1 MSKNY
6 KELVKSALSGDE
18 SAFEELY
25 TMTKDSAYFIAL
37 SMTHNEEDAMDILQ
51 ESYIKAFTRLNTLD
65 KPESFESWLKRIV
78 VNKCNDFLRQKKSLL
93 FSDVSDEIEI
103 NKLDEETDTELIPH
117 ESIDKKEASRLIM
130 EIINSLDENKRL
142 VIIMYYY
149 NGMSTREIAEALDLT
164 VSTTKYY
171 LSAAR
176 KEIRTGLEK
185 LDKEGTRL
193 YAVIPFT
200 IFPSLMGQA
209 AGNANAPVFSVISK
223 KVMAGVNAG
232 GKVSAAA
239 SSTAAKAGKGVFLK
253 TTASKIIAGAAAVAI
268 VGGGVTAAVLISNNN
283 NSVPVE
289 NSVVSQNEPVSQ
301 PSAEEKPES
310 SEASEVS
317 VDTAKDY
324 EYEIVANGVVITRY
338 NGKDTEVV
346 IPDTIEGKPVVKIG
360 EISEDENGSNDLG
373 AFQNKPDIVSIDIP
387 DSVTTIGD
395 KTFSYCSKLS
405 ELNIPKGVTEIG
417 NSTFSGCIALKS
429 ITIPDSV
436 TKIGNDAFSNCRG
449 FTDITI
455 PGSVK
460 SFGDN
465 VFNNC
470 QKLASVKIENG
481 VTTIGNGAFS
491 DCTSLTNIDIPNTVT
506 VIGDTAF
513 SDCTSLTNIDI
524 PNTVTVIGDIAFS
537 NCTSLVNID
546 IPNTVTNIGNRVF
559 SNCTSLTNI
568 DIPNTVT
575 DIGSESFSSCT
586 ALTSIAIPDSV
597 EIINYGAFS
606 GCTSLASVN
615 VSGNYTKVDPTAF
628 DDTQWYNSQPDG
640 VVYVGKSAIK
650 YKGEMPAN
658 TIIELKSDTTRIS
671 DGAFSNCIN
680 LTGITIPDEVV
691 SIGPE
696 AFSGCTALSVINI
709 PDSVTHIDEHP
720 LGGNTF
726 TDTAWYASQPDG
738 VVYIGKVAY
747 KYKGEMPENTII
759 SIKEGTTEINS
770 RFTPQIMSGQGKEF
784 YCPNLISLEIPDS
797 VEEIGAYAFQGCVNL
812 TSLDIPDSVTKIGD
826 NAFSYCTGLTV
837 IDVPDSVTEID
848 GNAFAGCT
856 GVTDITV
863 PEGTFIGV
871 AFAGC
876 DNITTIHGKSGSDA
890 EEYAKENNIKFV
902 AE

>member
-78 VNKCNDFLRQKKSLL
+78 VNCCNDFLKRKKILL
-93 FSDVSDEIEI
+93 FSEVADEIEI
-103 NKLDEETDTELIPH
+103 NKLDEETDTEVIPH

-130 EIINSLDENKRL
+130 EIINGLDENKRL

-149 NGMSTREIAEALDLT
+149 NGMSTREIAEALDLS

-200 IFPSLMGQA
+200 IFPSLIGQA
-209 AGNANAPVFSVISK
+209 AGNTNAPVFSVISK

-253 TTASKIIAGAAAVAI
+253 TTASRIAAGAAAVAI
-268 VGGGVTAAVLISNNN
+268 VGGGITAAVVIRNNN

-289 NSVVSQNEPVSQ
+289 NSVVSQNEPLSQ
-301 PSAEEKPES
+301 NSAEEKPES
-310 SEASEVS
+310 SQASEVS

-395 KTFSYCSKLS
+395 NTFSYCSQLS
-405 ELNIPKGVTEIG
+405 ELNIPDGVTEIG
-417 NSTFSGCIALKS
+417 ASAFSSCPVMKNV
-429 ITIPDSV
+429 TIPDSV
-436 TKIGNDAFSNCRG
+436 TKIGNDAFSGCRG

-460 SFGDN
+460 SFGDD
-465 VFNNC
+465 VFQNC
-470 QKLASVKIENG
+470 QKLASVKIESG
-481 VTTIGNGAFS
+481 VTTIGNDAFS

-506 VIGDTAF
+506 DIGD
-513 SDCTSLTNIDI
+513 
-524 PNTVTVIGDIAFS
+524 
-537 NCTSLVNID
+537 
-546 IPNTVTNIGNRVF
+546 RVF

-575 DIGSESFSSCT
+575 NIGYESFSNCT

-597 EIINYGAFS
+597 EIVSDSAFS

-615 VSGNYTKVDPTAF
+615 ILGNTTEVASTAF
-628 DDTQWYNSQPDG
+628 DDTQWYDSQPDG
-640 VVYVGKSAIK
+640 VVYAGKAAIK

-658 TIIELKSDTTRIS
+658 TSIQLKADTTSVSGSAFFGCANLTNIVIPNGVTVIGDQAFFDCTSLASIDILSSVLRIGN
-671 DGAFSNCIN
+671 GAF
-680 LTGITIPDEVV
+680 G
-691 SIGPE
+691 
-696 AFSGCTALSVINI
+696 GCTALANINNLDAI
-709 PDSVTHIDEHP
+709 TDIYENPIKMT
-720 LGGNTF
+720 GTF
-726 TDTAWYASQPDG
+726 SDTAWYASQPDG

-770 RFTPQIMSGQGKEF
+770 YFVPLDYTLNVLDESYSKGSGK
-784 YCPNLISLEIPDS
+784 YPCCPNLIGVEIPNS
-797 VEEIGAYAFQGCVNL
+797 VK
-812 TSLDIPDSVTKIGD
+812 KIGRQ
-826 NAFSYCTGLTV
+826 AFDGCLFLT
-837 IDVPDSVTEID
+837 DVYIPDSVTEIGD
-848 GNAFAGCT
+848 MAFDNYGYK
-856 GVTDITV
+856 DIV
-863 PEGTFIGV
+863 IR
-871 AFAGC
+871 
-876 DNITTIHGKSGSDA
+876 GKSGSAA
-890 EEYAKENNIKFV
+890 EEYAKEKNIKFI

>member
-93 FSDVSDEIEI
+93 FSDVADEIEI

-142 VIIMYYY
+142 VIMMYYY

-209 AGNANAPVFSVISK
+209 AGDANAPVFSVISK

-239 SSTAAKAGKGVFLK
+239 SSTAAKAGKGVFFK

-283 NSVPVE
+283 SVPVE

-301 PSAEEKPES
+301 ISAEEKPES

-338 NGKDTEVV
+338 NGNDTEVV
-346 IPDTIEGKPVVKIG
+346 IPDTIVGKPVVKIG

-481 VTTIGNGAFS
+481 VTAIGNDAFS
-491 DCTSLTNIDIPNTVT
+491 DCANLTNIDIPNTVT
-506 VIGDTAF
+506 D
-513 SDCTSLTNIDI
+513 
-524 PNTVTVIGDIAFS
+524 
-537 NCTSLVNID
+537 
-546 IPNTVTNIGNRVF
+546 IGNRVF

-568 DIPNTVT
+568 DIPNSVT
-575 DIGSESFSSCT
+575 DIGYESFSNCT
-586 ALTSIAIPDSV
+586 ALTSITIPDSV
-597 EIINYGAFS
+597 EIINDSAFS

-615 VSGNYTKVDPTAF
+615 ILGSTTEVASTAF

-640 VVYVGKSAIK
+640 VVYAGKAAIK

-658 TIIELKSDTTRIS
+658 TSIQLKADTTSIS
-671 DGAFSNCIN
+671 ASAFSDCIN
-680 LTGITIPDEVV
+680 LTAITIPDEVV
-691 SIGPE
+691 SIGADAFSGCTNLMSINIPDKVVSIGTGL
-696 AFSGCTALSVINI
+696 FSGCTALSVINI

-747 KYKGEMPENTII
+747 KYKGEMPENTVI

-770 RFTPQIMSGQGKEF
+770 YFVPLDYIYINGSYRKEMGKNP
-784 YCPNLISLEIPDS
+784 CNPNLIGVEIPNS
-797 VEEIGAYAFQGCVNL
+797 VK
-812 TSLDIPDSVTKIGD
+812 KIGTQAF
-826 NAFSYCTGLTV
+826 NACVSLT
-837 IDVPDSVTEID
+837 DVYIPDSVTEIED
-848 GNAFAGCT
+848 MAFDNYYND
-856 GVTDITV
+856 DIDIDIV
-863 PEGTFIGV
+863 
-871 AFAGC
+871 
-876 DNITTIHGKSGSDA
+876 IHGKSGSAA
-890 EEYAKENNIKFV
+890 EEYAKEKNIKFV